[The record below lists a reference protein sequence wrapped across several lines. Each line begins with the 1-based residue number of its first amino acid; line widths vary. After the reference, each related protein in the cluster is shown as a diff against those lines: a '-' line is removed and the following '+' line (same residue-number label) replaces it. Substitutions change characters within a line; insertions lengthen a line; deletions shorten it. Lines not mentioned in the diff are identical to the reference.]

1 MKKFKE
7 LDYYKLSKDREE
19 LAEKIFIQCDRDYE
33 RSHVEDDAIFI
44 RAAFI
49 DKAMKQFLNTHF
61 PTYCSMSESERN
73 SESERLRLRFN

>member
-1 MKKFKE
+1 MTTFKE

-19 LAEKIFIQCDRDYE
+19 LAENIYYQCDRAYE
-33 RSHVEDDAIFI
+33 INRSSDDAIFI